1 MSEGIALTRR
11 RDRRRPAPGDRPGR
25 SEPELRDIRPRHG
38 PTPKDGTDHR
48 PPAGGVMTADRCDAA
63 ATTDQET
70 SSSVN
75 TVT

>member
-1 MSEGIALTRR
+1 M
-11 RDRRRPAPGDRPGR
+11 
-25 SEPELRDIRPRHG
+25 RDIRPRHG

-63 ATTDQET
+63 AATDQET